1 MYSYYDTL
9 EQLGSNT
16 GYWADRIL
24 AELRYA
30 VKLSKINGGTHD
42 SLINDAV
49 QYLNEKSEEEGVISK
64 QAALHAE
71 KMIMELS
78 SVAKN
83 FRLLCVAHAHIDMN

>member
-24 AELRYA
+24 AELGYA
-30 VKLSKINGGTHD
+30 VNLSKINGGTHD

-49 QYLNEKSEEEGVISK
+49 QYLNEKSE
-64 QAALHAE
+64 
-71 KMIMELS
+71 
-78 SVAKN
+78 
-83 FRLLCVAHAHIDMN
+83 